1 MNSLYR
7 CLCLCALLF
16 ALGPAT
22 AEPQQGRS
30 GQVRPDAPPA
40 EQGRLRNDEGRPP
53 PPQQDGARRP
63 PKLSPEERKELRQ
76 QIHEAGHDLYH
87 PKRHPS
93 QQ

>member
-7 CLCLCALLF
+7 RLCLCALLF

-30 GQVRPDAPPA
+30 GQVRPDAPPG
-40 EQGRLRNDEGRPP
+40 EQSRQRNDEGRPP
-53 PPQQDGARRP
+53 PPQDGARRP